1 MRFRSRGKVLM
12 KFRGFLRD
20 LHILVTDI
28 MYFAPSILG
37 HHDST
42 LTFMVMN
49 MLLVNFPNLNPI
61 YALPK

>member
-1 MRFRSRGKVLM
+1 M

-42 LTFMVMN
+42 LTFIVMN